1 MIFDPGGPWVWRLNS
16 KSGRGP
22 KLSFHHWGHFQRK
35 FQARPNHFL
44 FHNLNVLTTVV
55 DFISKTW
62 FVLIFLS
69 WMFQAG
75 KREHSVQL
83 GRWRWKVAT
92 RCMTPVSEICVFETK
107 TYKTKPSATD
117 QRVLGLLRTQE
128 VQSPPPSPP
137 VRYWKEQIPSE
148 IEVILRYKQL
158 TLFTLF
164 ILFTL
169 L

>member
-1 MIFDPGGPWVWRLNS
+1 MFLLCLDNHFSQKWLCHSVLFSEDPTPATIRSPWGCNFCFNLILDNFWVNRGLSMIFDPGGPWVWRLNS

-35 FQARPNHFL
+35 FQARPNHFV

-107 TYKTKPSATD
+107 T
-117 QRVLGLLRTQE
+117 
-128 VQSPPPSPP
+128 
-137 VRYWKEQIPSE
+137 
-148 IEVILRYKQL
+148 
-158 TLFTLF
+158 
-164 ILFTL
+164 
-169 L
+169 